1 MNSSSPS
8 STRSPTPNSRPA
20 PREADQD
27 LLKSLIVFACIMEG
41 IFFYV
46 GFVQILA
53 LGRQNKMTGAAEQ
66 YQYILRDESMHCNFG
81 IDLINTIKLE
91 NPHLWTSEFKAE
103 IRGLIQKGVEL
114 EYRYAED
121 TMPRG
126 VLGLNASP
134 VQGIPAL
141 HRQPP
146 LPADRPRRNVP
157 RRHQPLPLDGRD
169 DRPEEGE
176 ELLRDAR
183 HGVSDGRG
191 VELGLTGWDR
201 KKAQG
206 TAPFLVGVFRSARM
220 NDPVAI
226 LNWFT
231 EKWHKPYTAIGIFLL
246 GLAGTFYIWPEIE
259 SRTVSISQVVISFV
273 VGLSLLGF
281 WVYTHRVPKI
291 KPGNLGFTIAITGET
306 ENERAVVSSDFV
318 SASKEVLEGLGKNP
332 AFQIIELSRYHAEK
346 IIDVEAAQK
355 YREKSGSNFLLFG
368 TAKRRPVKGK
378 DHYVLKLRGLVTH
391 APIPIEKSEL
401 LAQEMHKVLP
411 LEFRVACED
420 SLDGFEVNSLWFA
433 ESAKFVIASAALLSG
448 DFLLAKRL
456 LENLK
461 QSGGR
466 LNKHK
471 KKPGIKALLL
481 LVAQEACQYLFRTV
495 SATPLSMEG
504 DQRLISSRRNEK
516 LCRSF

>member
-1 MNSSSPS
+1 
-8 STRSPTPNSRPA
+8 
-20 PREADQD
+20 
-27 LLKSLIVFACIMEG
+27 
-41 IFFYV
+41 
-46 GFVQILA
+46 
-53 LGRQNKMTGAAEQ
+53 
-66 YQYILRDESMHCNFG
+66 
-81 IDLINTIKLE
+81 
-91 NPHLWTSEFKAE
+91 
-103 IRGLIQKGVEL
+103 
-114 EYRYAED
+114 
-121 TMPRG
+121 
-126 VLGLNASP
+126 
-134 VQGIPAL
+134 
-141 HRQPP
+141 
-146 LPADRPRRNVP
+146 
-157 RRHQPLPLDGRD
+157 
-169 DRPEEGE
+169 
-176 ELLRDAR
+176 
-183 HGVSDGRG
+183 
-191 VELGLTGWDR
+191 
-201 KKAQG
+201 
-206 TAPFLVGVFRSARM
+206 M
-220 NDPVAI
+220 NDPVAV

-259 SRTVSISQVVISFV
+259 SRTVSISQVVISFF

-281 WVYTHRVPKI
+281 WIYTHRVPKI

-318 SASKEVLEGLGKNP
+318 SASKEVLEGLGQDP

-346 IIDVEAAQK
+346 IVDVEAAQI

-391 APIPIEKSEL
+391 APIPIEKSKL
-401 LAQEMHKVLP
+401 LAQEMDKVLP

-471 KKPGIKALLL
+471 KKSGIKALFSLL
-481 LVAQEACQYLFRTV
+481 PKRLANTYFALSQQHHYLWRETRDPSHLDEMKNYVDRFNEYEPGTAHYHVSTAIWLFVRKRDVEAAKKEIFKCAAKKVSDPTWRLNAAFLYAYSGDMKKAVELYDTAFSLGRVPEISFELEEFIDWALANEPDKYQLHFCLGLINLKLKNDALTATRDFERFLTKLDTDKYPELKVLAQRYIDENNVGQAKTYFEACE
-495 SATPLSMEG
+495 SAF
-504 DQRLISSRRNEK
+504 EK
-516 LCRSF
+516 VAGECA